1 MTLNATTNTNK
12 TDHAAALGLVLFID
26 ETTKKGYM
34 ASVEENDKDYA
45 RLLKTGNRLCRKG
58 VTQWINCREVVKNGK
73 PIFAKDGNR
82 IAHDRTLVTIAKDG
96 TRTEEVLRRVYKL
109 GDWD

>member
-1 MTLNATTNTNK
+1 MNTNTTTNTTK
-12 TDHAAALGLVLFID
+12 ADLAAGLDLFID
-26 ETTKKGYM
+26 ETTNRGYM
-34 ASVEENDKDYA
+34 ASVEQNDKDYA

-82 IAHDRTLVTIAKDG
+82 VAHDRTLVTIAKDG

-109 GDWD
+109 GDWN